1 MDRRS
6 FLQGSL
12 IGCSLAASPLITPV
26 SFASL
31 PGEGRL
37 VVIVLRGAMD
47 GLAAVAPYGD
57 PDYARWR
64 GALDLGGQGAVDL
77 DGFYAMHSAL
87 RSLLPLWQAG
97 DLGFIH
103 AASTPYRDKR
113 SHFDGQD
120 LLEAGMADLSG
131 GRGQSGWLNRMLSDL
146 PGERAE
152 TAYAIGNDALAL
164 LNGEAPVR
172 RWSPG
177 ADLTMSPQALRL
189 AQLVME
195 EDPDMAWAL
204 DIAFDLAGSDGDP
217 VVFEGG
223 SEDMMQMMMQD
234 GNAARRDGGPQ
245 GLARF
250 AAQRLLQEARV
261 ASFSIT
267 GWDTHAKQ
275 DRLLAKR
282 LKTLSQVIL
291 ELQQGLSPQ
300 VWAQTAIVAV
310 TEFGRTVQINGTKG
324 TDHGTGG
331 AMVLA
336 GGAIRGGRVLADW
349 PGLAEADLY
358 QRRDLMPTA
367 DLRAYLGWM
376 IRGLFNLNADQIT
389 GRVFPGLDLG
399 ADPKLLL

>member
-1 MDRRS
+1 
-6 FLQGSL
+6 L
-12 IGCSLAASPLITPV
+12 IGCSLAASPLVTPV

-31 PGEGRL
+31 PGDGRL

-64 GALDLGGQGAVDL
+64 GAPDLGGQGAVDL

-87 RSLLPLWQAG
+87 RPLLPLWQAG

-103 AASTPYRDKR
+103 AVSTPYRDKR

-131 GRGQSGWLNRMLSDL
+131 GRGQSGWLNRMLLDL
-146 PGERAE
+146 PHGRAE

-177 ADLTMSPQALRL
+177 VDLTMSPQALRL
-189 AQLVME
+189 AQLVMA
-195 EDPDMAWAL
+195 EDPDIARAL

-217 VVFEGG
+217 VVFEGA
-223 SEDMMQMMMQD
+223 SDDMMQMMLQD
-234 GNAARRDGGPQ
+234 GNAARRGGGPQ

-250 AAQRLLQEARV
+250 AAQRLMQEARV

-275 DRLLAKR
+275 ERLLTKR

-291 ELQQGLSPQ
+291 ELQQGLSPT

-336 GGAIRGGRVLADW
+336 GGAIRGGRVMADW

-367 DLRAYLGWM
+367 DLRAYLGWI

-399 ADPKLLL
+399 VDPKLLL